1 MSEVHT
7 FLPKFI
13 QYCKNLSN
21 AVIIVEGKRDI
32 ETLRKLGISNEIIQ
46 RGGLS
51 LNELVD
57 RVYQLP
63 TIIILT
69 DFDAKGK
76 RLRGQ
81 IKKEIQKRKGHGR
94 IDPLPRQF
102 LYKFCRA
109 YKISEIEDLDR
120 FIEKV

>member
-1 MSEVHT
+1 
-7 FLPKFI
+7 
-13 QYCKNLSN
+13 
-21 AVIIVEGKRDI
+21 VEGKRDI
-32 ETLRKLGISNEIIQ
+32 ETLRKLGILNEIVQ

-63 TIIILT
+63 IIIILT
-69 DFDAKGK
+69 DFDNKGK
-76 RLRGQ
+76 SFRGQ
-81 IKKEIQKRKGHGR
+81 IKREIQKRKGHGR
-94 IDPLPRQF
+94 IDPFPRQL

-120 FIEKV
+120 FVEEV

>member
-1 MSEVHT
+1 MSEALS

-13 QYCKNLSN
+13 QYCIDISD
-21 AVIIVEGKRDI
+21 AVIIVEGKRDS
-32 ETLRKLGISNEIIQ
+32 ETLRRLGILNEIVQ

-51 LNELVD
+51 LDELVD
-57 RVYQLP
+57 RVYHVP

-76 RLRGQ
+76 RLRSQ

-102 LYKFCRA
+102 LYKLCRA

-120 FIEKV
+120 FVGIV

>member
-1 MSEVHT
+1 MPEVLL

-13 QYCKNLSN
+13 QYCKDLSD

-32 ETLRKLGISNEIIQ
+32 ETLRRLGISNKIIQ

-51 LNELVD
+51 FDKLAD
-57 RVYQLP
+57 RVYQFS

-76 RLRGQ
+76 RLRSQ

-102 LYKFCRA
+102 LYKLCRA

-120 FIEKV
+120 FVGKV

>member
-1 MSEVHT
+1 MSEIHS

-13 QYCKNLSN
+13 QYCKELSD
-21 AVIIVEGKRDI
+21 AIIIVEGKRDI
-32 ETLRKLGISNEIIQ
+32 ETLRKLGISNEIVQ

-69 DFDAKGK
+69 DFDHKGK

-81 IKKEIQKRKGHGR
+81 IKREIQKRKGHGR
-94 IDPLPRQF
+94 IDPFPRQL
-102 LYKFCRA
+102 LYKLCRA

-120 FIEKV
+120 FIGEV